1 MMKVRPKRRMSKFDS
16 LRPVLNMLET
26 FLISHGVDRVKA
38 DNIVLGTS
46 FMNYIEQKILNDFL
60 FLRYC

>member
-1 MMKVRPKRRMSKFDS
+1 MKVRPKRRMSKFDS

-46 FMNYIEQKILNDFL
+46 FMNLH
-60 FLRYC
+60 